1 MDASPSITQ
10 AADGRRV
17 RAPMGPAGAKT
28 GEMILVDKTGFA
40 IRGALEVH

>member
-10 AADGRRV
+10 AADGGRV
-17 RAPMGPAGAKT
+17 RAPMGPCGAKN